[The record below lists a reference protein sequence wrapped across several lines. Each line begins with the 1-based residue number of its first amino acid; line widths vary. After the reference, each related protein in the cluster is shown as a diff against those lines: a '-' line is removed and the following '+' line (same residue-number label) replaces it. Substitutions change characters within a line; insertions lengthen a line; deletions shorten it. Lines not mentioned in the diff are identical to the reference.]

1 MATQTSE
8 SLVRLPDHGVAYVA
22 VVAALVSAGIHL
34 YLAPRVI
41 GFSQTTGVLFYLN
54 GIGWLGGIALLLSRF
69 WRRELYLVAAGYA
82 VVTVV
87 AFVAMGGQ
95 VGTVSIVSKL
105 AEVVVAVTAGYL
117 YTAEG

>member
-8 SLVRLPDHGVAYVA
+8 SLVRLPDNAVAYVA
-22 VVAALVSAGIHL
+22 VLAALASAGIHL
-34 YLAPRVI
+34 YLAPRVM
-41 GFSQTTGVLFYLN
+41 GFSQTTGILFYLN
-54 GIGWLGGIALLLSRF
+54 GFGWLGGVAVLLSRF

-87 AFVAMGGQ
+87 AFFAMGGR
-95 VGTVSIVSKL
+95 VGTVSIASKV

-117 YTAEG
+117 YAAER